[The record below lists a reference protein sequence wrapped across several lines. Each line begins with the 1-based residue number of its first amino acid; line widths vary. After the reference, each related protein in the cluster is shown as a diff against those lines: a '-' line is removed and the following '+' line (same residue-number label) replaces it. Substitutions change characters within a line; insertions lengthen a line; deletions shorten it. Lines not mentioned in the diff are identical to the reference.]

1 MGRKKTP
8 GLQKRRGFWHIDKK
22 VFGHRICESTG
33 TNLLEEAEKYLA
45 KRVEEL
51 RQVVVYGTRPKRKFR
66 EAAAKFLIENQH
78 KKSIQSDAEQLEIL
92 DKYIGDLPIEAVHI
106 GALQPFIAD
115 RKKDGRKNK
124 TINFGL

>member
-115 RKKDGRKNK
+115 RTKDGRKNK